1 MGRMK
6 YLYDTNIFI
15 YYLADDI
22 TVNSWFTEE
31 FLNLHE
37 ILISPIIRIELLS
50 FTGLSKEEEQSIE
63 DLLSQFNTVPLLR
76 EIENQTIQIKRQYK
90 IKLPDAI
97 IAATAINQDAFLV
110 TRNVGDFKGIT
121 GLLKFYYE
129 VVNVLLPLK

>member
-37 ILISPIIRIELLS
+37 ILVSPIIRIELLS

-110 TRNVGDFKGIT
+110 TRNISDFKGIT
-121 GLLKFYYE
+121 GLKIENLF
-129 VVNVLLPLK
+129 VN

>member
-1 MGRMK
+1 MGRIK
-6 YLYDTNIFI
+6 YLYDTSIFI
-15 YYLADDI
+15 YYLADEI

-37 ILISPIIRIELLS
+37 ILVSPIIRIELLS

-90 IKLPDAI
+90 IKLPDVI
-97 IAATAINQDAFLV
+97 IAATAVNQDAFLV
-110 TRNVGDFKGIT
+110 TRNIGDFKGIT
-121 GLLKFYYE
+121 GLKIENPF
-129 VVNVLLPLK
+129 VN

>member
-6 YLYDTNIFI
+6 YVYDTNIFI

-37 ILISPIIRIELLS
+37 ILVSPIIRIELLS
-50 FTGLSKEEEQSIE
+50 FVGLSKEEQQSIE
-63 DLLSQFNTVPLLR
+63 DLLSQFFTVSLLR

-121 GLLKFYYE
+121 GLKIENPF
-129 VVNVLLPLK
+129 VS

>member
-1 MGRMK
+1 MK

-37 ILISPIIRIELLS
+37 IIVSPIIRIELLS

-76 EIENQTIQIKRQYK
+76 EIENQTIQIKQQYK

-110 TRNVGDFKGIT
+110 TRNVSDFKGIT
-121 GLLKFYYE
+121 GLKIENPF
-129 VVNVLLPLK
+129 VN

>member
-1 MGRMK
+1 MR

-15 YYLADDI
+15 YYLGDDI

-37 ILISPIIRIELLS
+37 ILVSPIICIELLS
-50 FTGLSKEEEQSIE
+50 FAGLSKEEEQSIE

-97 IAATAINQDAFLV
+97 IATTAINQDAFLV
-110 TRNVGDFKGIT
+110 TRNVSDFKGIT
-121 GLLKFYYE
+121 GLKIENPF
-129 VVNVLLPLK
+129 VS

>member
-1 MGRMK
+1 MK
-6 YLYDTNIFI
+6 YVYDTNIFI

-37 ILISPIIRIELLS
+37 ILVSPIIRIELLS
-50 FTGLSKEEEQSIE
+50 FVGLSKEEQQSIE
-63 DLLSQFNTVPLLR
+63 DLLSQFNTVSLLR

-121 GLLKFYYE
+121 GLKIENPF
-129 VVNVLLPLK
+129 VS

>member
-1 MGRMK
+1 MK

-37 ILISPIIRIELLS
+37 ILVSPIIRIELLS
-50 FTGLSKEEEQSIE
+50 FVGLSKEEQQSIE
-63 DLLSQFNTVPLLR
+63 DLLSQFNTVSLLR

-121 GLLKFYYE
+121 GLKIENPF
-129 VVNVLLPLK
+129 VS

>member
-6 YLYDTNIFI
+6 YLYNTNIFI

-110 TRNVGDFKGIT
+110 TRNISDFKGIT
-121 GLLKFYYE
+121 GLKIENPF
-129 VVNVLLPLK
+129 VN

>member
-1 MGRMK
+1 MK
-6 YLYDTNIFI
+6 YLYDTSIFI
-15 YYLADDI
+15 YYLADEI
-22 TVNSWFTEE
+22 TVNLWFTEE

-37 ILISPIIRIELLS
+37 ILVSPIIRIELLS

-63 DLLSQFNTVPLLR
+63 DLLSQFNTVQLLR

-110 TRNVGDFKGIT
+110 TRNIGDFKGIT
-121 GLLKFYYE
+121 GLKIENPF
-129 VVNVLLPLK
+129 VN

>member
-1 MGRMK
+1 MK

-37 ILISPIIRIELLS
+37 ILVSPIIRIELLS

-110 TRNVGDFKGIT
+110 TRNISDFKGIT
-121 GLLKFYYE
+121 GLKIENLF
-129 VVNVLLPLK
+129 VN

>member
-37 ILISPIIRIELLS
+37 ILVSPIIRIELLS
-50 FTGLSKEEEQSIE
+50 FVGLSKEEEQSIE
-63 DLLSQFNTVPLLR
+63 DLLCQFNSVSLLR

-121 GLLKFYYE
+121 GLKIENPF
-129 VVNVLLPLK
+129 VN

>member
-1 MGRMK
+1 MK
-6 YLYDTNIFI
+6 YLYNTNIFI

-110 TRNVGDFKGIT
+110 TRNISDFKGIT
-121 GLLKFYYE
+121 GLKIENPF
-129 VVNVLLPLK
+129 VN

>member
-1 MGRMK
+1 MGRIK

-15 YYLADDI
+15 YFLADDI

-37 ILISPIIRIELLS
+37 ILVSPIIRIELLS
-50 FTGLSKEEEQSIE
+50 FVGLSKEEEQSIE
-63 DLLSQFNTVPLLR
+63 DLLSQFNTVQLLR

-97 IAATAINQDAFLV
+97 IAATAVNQDAFLV
-110 TRNVGDFKGIT
+110 TRNIGDFKGIT
-121 GLLKFYYE
+121 GLKIENPF
-129 VVNVLLPLK
+129 VN